1 MMIITMM
8 IMMIMMMT
16 MMMIMIMIMNVRVPP
31 PAAGDPRVML
41 HAQARLVSGHPV

>member
-8 IMMIMMMT
+8 IMMIMMMI
-16 MMMIMIMIMNVRVPP
+16 MMMNVRVPP